1 MVLMPT
7 AAVARPWRRYLRIS
21 VRGLIV
27 VVLVLGGGLG
37 WVVNRARVQREA
49 VAAIE
54 RAGGSIKY
62 KWDYTVGTLIS
73 SEEPA
78 WPKWLLKNVG
88 PNYLAHIAEADLARG
103 ATDELV
109 RPVAGL
115 KSLETLILRKA
126 KITGPG
132 LAPVA
137 GLADLHNLNR
147 LS

>member
-7 AAVARPWRRYLRIS
+7 AAVARPWRSYLRIS

-54 RAGGSIKY
+54 RAGGSVKY

-78 WPKWLLKNVG
+78 WPNWLIKNVG
-88 PNYLAHIAEADLARG
+88 PNYLAHIAEADLAPKQAR
-103 ATDELV
+103 
-109 RPVAGL
+109 
-115 KSLETLILRKA
+115 
-126 KITGPG
+126 
-132 LAPVA
+132 
-137 GLADLHNLNR
+137 
-147 LS
+147 